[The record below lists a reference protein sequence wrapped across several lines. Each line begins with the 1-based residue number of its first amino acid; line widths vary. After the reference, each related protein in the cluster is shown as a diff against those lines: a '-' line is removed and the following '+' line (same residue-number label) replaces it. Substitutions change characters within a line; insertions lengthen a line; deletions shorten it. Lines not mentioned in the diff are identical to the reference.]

1 MMMDWEEYRKQLIAT
16 IQQIGQASPDIVRGY
31 RTIADGAAKRFAA
44 LQACRK
50 EHPGADD
57 PLFRPI
63 DANDFRINGTE
74 ASDFSNLLE
83 HGLVRVTLPLPA
95 KGRGGRCPARAH
107 CALCTTSQMRSQRE
121 TNCSTGSGPDRNS
134 YGSPPEALRSTS
146 SRPVPSLKSE
156 AW

>member
-31 RTIADGAAKRFAA
+31 RTIADGAGKRFAA

-107 CALCTTSQMRSQRE
+107 SARPRRCARREKRIARLEAARTATAMALLPRRCARRLHGLCQ
-121 TNCSTGSGPDRNS
+121 
-134 YGSPPEALRSTS
+134 A
-146 SRPVPSLKSE
+146 
-156 AW
+156 